1 MVRPAAVA
9 LLCVAVLAA
18 PAAARKPKGVRAKK
32 SSVDAKALAVKSC
45 CEDAST
51 AELIVAMRGGSDE
64 RTAADHALA
73 ARDGADKTMAVEIQ
87 EVLDLRGSDTACLLA
102 LGAEWCGP
110 CKVLKPLLR
119 KAAEASQGTLILK
132 EIDVD
137 KERPIAEALEATQLP
152 CVYSVRDGKLRD
164 VIVGLPRSHQDLAAF
179 VMRAMDGEGG
189 ATTVPGSRTV
199 NLARVAGSAALGAG
213 GREALA
219 AKCRGALDACKTL
232 AASDKDKVMEALKTT
247 KAYLERAY
255 GGKPVYRD
263 NAVFVEKVAPCAP
276 ALDLFAAAGY
286 VEIPGDPE
294 GEGDDQRDALHP
306 THRNL
311 AVFEL
316 CCAEIDKARDD
327 LRVQ

>member
-1 MVRPAAVA
+1 MVRPAALA
-9 LLCVAVLAA
+9 LLCVALLAA

-32 SSVDAKALAVKSC
+32 SGVDAKALAVKGC
-45 CEDAST
+45 CEDATT

-152 CVYSVRDGKLRD
+152 LSL
-164 VIVGLPRSHQDLAAF
+164 IHIS
-179 VMRAMDGEGG
+179 E
-189 ATTVPGSRTV
+189 
-199 NLARVAGSAALGAG
+199 
-213 GREALA
+213 
-219 AKCRGALDACKTL
+219 
-232 AASDKDKVMEALKTT
+232 
-247 KAYLERAY
+247 
-255 GGKPVYRD
+255 
-263 NAVFVEKVAPCAP
+263 
-276 ALDLFAAAGY
+276 
-286 VEIPGDPE
+286 
-294 GEGDDQRDALHP
+294 P
-306 THRNL
+306 TRPY
-311 AVFEL
+311 
-316 CCAEIDKARDD
+316 
-327 LRVQ
+327 

>member
-9 LLCVAVLAA
+9 LLCVALLAA

-32 SSVDAKALAVKSC
+32 SGVDTKALAVKNC
-45 CEDAST
+45 CEDATT

-87 EVLDLRGSDTACLLA
+87 EVLDLTGLGHGVPAGVGRRVVRALQGAQAVVEEGRRG
-102 LGAEWCGP
+102 
-110 CKVLKPLLR
+110 
-119 KAAEASQGTLILK
+119 SQGTLILK

-189 ATTVPGSRTV
+189 ASTVPGSRTV
-199 NLARVAGSAALGAG
+199 NLARVAGSAALGRGRPRGPG
-213 GREALA
+213 GQVPR
-219 AKCRGALDACKTL
+219 
-232 AASDKDKVMEALKTT
+232 
-247 KAYLERAY
+247 RA
-255 GGKPVYRD
+255 R
-263 NAVFVEKVAPCAP
+263 
-276 ALDLFAAAGY
+276 
-286 VEIPGDPE
+286 
-294 GEGDDQRDALHP
+294 
-306 THRNL
+306 
-311 AVFEL
+311 
-316 CCAEIDKARDD
+316 
-327 LRVQ
+327 RV